1 MVLDILFGIA
11 IISTLTLGWT
21 TYNQLQKVEMLE
33 DWIDNYSA
41 RLIQTQTLLNELDS
55 EGKFESDDEV
65 GTVFKAIQEAINDLT
80 TITENEI

>member
-21 TYNQLQKVEMLE
+21 TYNQMQKVERLDDLVE
-33 DWIDNYSA
+33 NYSA
-41 RLIQTQTLLNELDS
+41 RIIQTKNVLDELDS

-80 TITENEI
+80 TITEKEI